1 MSPKLT
7 NLRSDVARLIEDGY
21 EASIEQNHL
30 VVRNVPY
37 VDASKRVR
45 RGTLISTLAGSV
57 TESARPDT
65 HVIMFEGQYPCN
77 ADGQAIEAIR
87 NSSGR
92 IVISTGLVA
101 DHRFSSKP
109 KLGYLDYYEKIT
121 TYATIIS
128 SPAAVLEKDATPR
141 TFRVVQSP
149 DDSPFVY
156 FDNASGR
163 AGISSVTEKL
173 RAKSIAIIGLGGT
186 GSYVLDFV
194 SKTPVD
200 EIHLIDGDPFEQ
212 HNAFRAPGAASIDA
226 LRQQPF
232 KVDYFA
238 EIYGRM
244 HKGIVPHRCFITPD
258 NLELLNG
265 VDMVFICIDAQAI
278 KEPIIQALEV
288 QQTPFIDVG
297 MGVELVDGGLTA
309 MLRTTTSTPD
319 HRDHVRDKNRIP
331 MASDDKNVLYAQN
344 IQISELNAMNACL
357 AVIRWKKLCGFYRD
371 TENEYFSIFALD
383 GNHIINEDDE
393 Q

>member
-1 MSPKLT
+1 MSPKPT
-7 NLRSDVARLIEDGY
+7 NLRSDVTRLIEDGY

-37 VDASKRVR
+37 VDESKQVR
-45 RGTLISTLAGSV
+45 RGTLISTLAGSR
-57 TESARPDT
+57 TEVARPDT
-65 HVIMFEGQYPCN
+65 HVILFEGLYPCDSN
-77 ADGQAIEAIR
+77 GQALEAIR

-92 IVISTGLVA
+92 IVISTALNA

-109 KLGYLDYYEKIT
+109 QSGYLDYHEKIT

-128 SPAAVLEKDATPR
+128 SPAAVLEKGATPK

-173 RAKSIAIIGLGGT
+173 KAKSIAIIGLGGT

-200 EIHLIDGDPFEQ
+200 KIHLIDGDPFEQ
-212 HNAFRAPGAASIDA
+212 HNAFRAPGAASIEDV
-226 LRQQPF
+226 RQQPF
-232 KVDYFA
+232 KVDYLA
-238 EIYGRM
+238 QIYGRM
-244 HKGIVPHRCFITPD
+244 HKGIVPHCCFITPE
-258 NLELLNG
+258 NLELLNDT
-265 VDMVFICIDAQAI
+265 DMVFICIDAKAI
-278 KEPIIQALEV
+278 KGPIIDALEA
-288 QQTPFIDVG
+288 QGTPFIDVG

-331 MASDDKNVLYAQN
+331 MASDDLNALYTQN

-371 TENEYFSIFALD
+371 TEREYFSIFALD

-393 Q
+393 

>member
-1 MSPKLT
+1 MSPKPT

-21 EASIEQNHL
+21 EANIEQNHL

-37 VDASKRVR
+37 VDASKQVR
-45 RGTLISTLAGSV
+45 RGTLISTLAGSR
-57 TESARPDT
+57 TETARPDT
-65 HVIMFEGQYPCN
+65 HVIMFAGDFPCDAN
-77 ADGQAIEAIR
+77 GCTLEAIR
-87 NSSGR
+87 NCTGR
-92 IVISTGLVA
+92 IVVSADLVA

-109 KLGYLDYYEKIT
+109 QSGYVDYHEKIT
-121 TYATIIS
+121 TYAAIIS
-128 SPAAVLEKDATPR
+128 SPAAVLEKGATAR

-163 AGISSVTEKL
+163 AGISSVTAKL
-173 RAKSIAIIGLGGT
+173 QVKSIAIVGLGGT
-186 GSYVLDFV
+186 GSYVLDFL

-200 EIHLIDGDPFEQ
+200 NIHLIDGDPFEQ
-212 HNAFRAPGAASIDA
+212 HNAFRAPGAASIDN
-226 LRQQPF
+226 LREQPF

-244 HKGIVPHRCFITPD
+244 HKGIVPHRCFITPE
-258 NLELLNG
+258 NLELLNDQ
-265 VDMVFICIDAQAI
+265 DMVFICIDAKAI
-278 KEPIIQALEV
+278 KGPIIEALEA
-288 QQTPFIDVG
+288 QGTPFIDVG

-319 HRDHVRDKNRIP
+319 HRDHVRNKNRIP
-331 MASDDKNVLYAQN
+331 MASEDQNALYAQN

-371 TENEYFSIFALD
+371 TEQEYFSIFALD

-393 Q
+393 R